1 MKKLLIFLHVFV
13 GIGALFGGG
22 GAILN
27 PVNPMGITI
36 DVLKNSP
43 FNSFLIPGIIL
54 FVVIGL
60 GNLFAAAVLY
70 KNYDCSLYI
79 SHFMGIVLTGWI
91 VVQCVMMR
99 AINLLHIIYFII
111 GGIEI
116 LLSLRLI
123 MNKRRN
129 Y

>member
-13 GIGALFGGG
+13 GMGALFGGG

-27 PVNPMGITI
+27 P
-36 DVLKNSP
+36 
-43 FNSFLIPGIIL
+43 
-54 FVVIGL
+54 
-60 GNLFAAAVLY
+60 
-70 KNYDCSLYI
+70 
-79 SHFMGIVLTGWI
+79 
-91 VVQCVMMR
+91 
-99 AINLLHIIYFII
+99 LHIIYFII